1 MGGATVCHMTPDRLK
16 AACLAYTG
24 AGEEFPFD
32 EHLSVFKVAGKMFA
46 LSALGHR
53 PLSVNL
59 KCEPELASQL
69 RTSYAAVTPGWHM
82 NKRHWNT
89 VVLDDGSLPEQLILD
104 LIEDSYDLV
113 VAGLPRAVRER
124 LGWKALAEE
133 NVRRGPSGPV
143 AHS

>member
-1 MGGATVCHMTPDRLK
+1 MTPDRLK
-16 AACLAYTG
+16 AVCLAFTG
-24 AGEEFPFD
+24 AGEEFPFG
-32 EHLSVFKVAGKMFA
+32 ERLSVFKVGGKLFA

-59 KCEPELASQL
+59 KCDPELALHL
-69 RTSYAAVTPGWHM
+69 RDSYPAVTPGWHM

-89 VVLDDGSLPEQLILD
+89 VVLDDGSLPDQLILD

-113 VAGLPRAVRER
+113 VAGLPRALRER

-133 NVRRGPSGPV
+133 NVSREPSGP
-143 AHS
+143 AGRN

>member
-1 MGGATVCHMTPDRLK
+1 MTPEQLR
-16 AACLAYTG
+16 AACLAFTG

-32 EHLSVFKVAGKMFA
+32 EHLSVFKVGGKMFA
-46 LSALGHR
+46 LSALGRR
-53 PLSVNL
+53 PLRVNL
-59 KCEPELASQL
+59 KCDPELALQL
-69 RTSYAAVTPGWHM
+69 RASYPAVTPGWHM

-113 VAGLPRAVRER
+113 VAKLPRETRQR

-133 NVRRGPSGPV
+133 NVRPGPPGLAERS
-143 AHS
+143 